1 MRSKTAWLALGL
13 GGFCLSWASILVKW
27 CHLPPLAVASWRLL
41 LASLIMSLWPAARRS
56 CALPARVIVV
66 GGLLLAVHFGTWIA
80 SLSLLPVYLSV
91 TLVTTSPL
99 WVALFARERTSPA
112 ALLLAFLG
120 TILLS
125 GHSLRVDSQVEP
137 LGVVLAMLGA
147 WSMTG
152 YLLWAR
158 SHQPQAGEPGYALR
172 VYFTAA
178 LALLSVSL
186 VSGTAMSGY
195 TGEQWLCLFG
205 LAVIPQVLGHTF
217 LLLAVRFGSAG
228 WASLTIL
235 LEPVGSILL
244 AVWLLG
250 EHLVGLQ
257 VAGLILTLAG
267 LAGLTR
273 TVTKS
278 G

>member
-1 MRSKTAWLALGL
+1 M
-13 GGFCLSWASILVKW
+13 
-27 CHLPPLAVASWRLL
+27 ASWRLL
-41 LASLIMSLWPAARRS
+41 LASLILSFWPAARRP
-56 CALPARVIVV
+56 CHLPWRVVLV
-66 GGLLLAVHFGTWIA
+66 GGLLLGVHFGTWIA

-99 WVALFARERTSPA
+99 WVALFARERTSPP
-112 ALLLAFLG
+112 ALVLAFLG
-120 TILLS
+120 TVLLS
-125 GHSLRVDSQVEP
+125 GHSLRVDAQVQP
-137 LGVVLAMLGA
+137 LGVLLALVGA

-158 SHQPQAGEPGYALR
+158 NHQPEAGHPAYALR
-172 VYFTAA
+172 VYATAA
-178 LALLSVSL
+178 LALLTVAL
-186 VSGTAMSGY
+186 ASGTPMSGY
-195 TGEQWLCLFG
+195 TGEQWLCLLG
-205 LAVIPQVLGHTF
+205 LAVVPQLLGHTF

-250 EHLVGLQ
+250 EQLVAVQVTGL
-257 VAGLILTLAG
+257 LLTLVG

-273 TVTKS
+273 SVTKS
-278 G
+278 DGCRRTR

>member
-1 MRSKTAWLALGL
+1 M
-13 GGFCLSWASILVKW
+13 
-27 CHLPPLAVASWRLL
+27 ASWRLI
-41 LASLIMSLWPAARRS
+41 LATAILATWPAARRP
-56 CALPARVIVV
+56 CALPARAIAV

-80 SLSLLPVYLSV
+80 SLDLLPVYLSV

-120 TILLS
+120 TVLLS
-125 GHSLRVDSQVEP
+125 GHSLWVDDEVQP
-137 LGVVLAMLGA
+137 LGVALALIGA
-147 WSMTG
+147 WSMAG

-158 SHQPQAGEPGYALR
+158 SHQPEAGQPGYALR
-172 VYFTAA
+172 VYLTAA
-178 LALLSVSL
+178 LALLSLSL
-186 VSGTAMSGY
+186 ACSTPMLGY
-195 TGEQWLCLFG
+195 ARDQWLCLLG
-205 LAVIPQVLGHTF
+205 LAVIPQLLGHTF
-217 LLLAVRFGSAG
+217 LLLAVRYGSAG

-250 EHLVGLQ
+250 EQLVGLQ
-257 VAGLILTLAG
+257 VAGLIVTLAG

-278 G
+278 D

>member
-1 MRSKTAWLALGL
+1 M
-13 GGFCLSWASILVKW
+13 KW

-41 LASLIMSLWPAARRS
+41 LASFIMALWPAARRS
-56 CALPARVIVV
+56 CQLPGRAVLV
-66 GGLLLAVHFGTWIA
+66 GGLLLAIHFGTWIA

-99 WVALFARERTSPA
+99 WVALCAGERTSPP

-120 TILLS
+120 TVLLS
-125 GHSLRVDSQVEP
+125 GHSLRVDAQVQP
-137 LGVVLAMLGA
+137 LGVVLALLGA

-158 SHQPQAGEPGYALR
+158 AHQPQAGQPAYALR
-172 VYFTAA
+172 VYATAA
-178 LALLSVSL
+178 LVLLSLSL
-186 VSGTAMSGY
+186 ASGTTMNGY
-195 TGEQWLCLFG
+195 TREQWLCLLG
-205 LAVIPQVLGHTF
+205 LAVVPQVLGHTF

-244 AVWLLG
+244 AVWLL
-250 EHLVGLQ
+250 EEQLVGLQ
-257 VAGLILTLAG
+257 VMGLLLTLAG

-273 TVTKS
+273 SVTKS
-278 G
+278 E

>member
-1 MRSKTAWLALGL
+1 M
-13 GGFCLSWASILVKW
+13 
-27 CHLPPLAVASWRLL
+27 

-56 CALPARVIVV
+56 CSLRPRVVVV

-99 WVALFARERTSPA
+99 WVALFARERTHPG
-112 ALLLAFLG
+112 ALLLASLG
-120 TILLS
+120 TVLLS
-125 GHSLRVDSQVEP
+125 GHSLKVDAEVQP

-158 SHQPQAGEPGYALR
+158 SHQPEAGQPGYALR
-172 VYFTAA
+172 VYSTAA
-178 LALLSVSL
+178 LALLLVSL
-186 VSGTAMSGY
+186 GCGTPMGGY
-195 TGEQWLCLFG
+195 TGEQWLCLLG

-244 AVWLLG
+244 AVGLLG
-250 EHLVGLQ
+250 EQLVGLQ
-257 VAGLILTLAG
+257 KVGLLLTLAG

-273 TVTKS
+273 KATKTS
-278 G
+278 